1 MTFDCKPRPK
11 VPGRRFSWGSAV
23 VLSALFRI
31 SGGVSSLV
39 LILASAS
46 PRRTELLREAGIPH
60 RVVVAAVTE
69 HEDPTTD
76 PAKMVLH
83 NARLKA
89 AAVSRLH
96 PEALV
101 LGADTTVA
109 LGDHAL
115 NKPADLEESRAMLR
129 RLSGRQHTVH
139 TGVCLLCPALGL
151 DEAHDVTAW
160 VRFRPLSEDDITRYQ
175 SLVNTL
181 DKAGA
186 YGIQQ
191 GKEII
196 IDDFQ
201 RPISTIMGLP
211 VEFVK
216 ARLASLG
223 VLEKL
228 IA

>member
-1 MTFDCKPRPK
+1 
-11 VPGRRFSWGSAV
+11 
-23 VLSALFRI
+23 
-31 SGGVSSLV
+31 VSSPLV

-46 PRRTELLREAGIPH
+46 PRRTELLRDAGIPH
-60 RVVVAAVTE
+60 RVKVAAVTE

-76 PAKMVLH
+76 PAQMVLH

-96 PEALV
+96 PEAVV

-115 NKPADLEESRAMLR
+115 NKPADLAESRSMLR
-129 RLSGRQHTVH
+129 RLSGREHTVH

-151 DEAHDVTAW
+151 DEVHDVTAW
-160 VRFRPLSEDDITRYQ
+160 VRFRALSEDDITRYQ
-175 SLVNTL
+175 ALVDTL

-196 IDDFQ
+196 IDDYQ

-211 VEFVK
+211 VEFVQ
-216 ARLASLG
+216 ARLAALG
-223 VLEKL
+223 VLERL
-228 IA
+228 VA

>member
-1 MTFDCKPRPK
+1 MKESMAA
-11 VPGRRFSWGSAV
+11 VAV
-23 VLSALFRI
+23 VLFELFR
-31 SGGVSSLV
+31 SCQGVPSPLV

-60 RVVVAAVTE
+60 RVLVAAVTE

-96 PEALV
+96 PDALV
-101 LGADTTVA
+101 LGSDTTVA
-109 LGDHAL
+109 LGDRAL
-115 NKPADLEESRAMLR
+115 NKPADLAESRAMLR
-129 RLSGRQHTVH
+129 SLSGREHTVH
-139 TGVCLLCPALGL
+139 TGVCLLCSTLGI

-160 VRFRPLSEDDITRYQ
+160 VRFRDLSEDDITRYQ
-175 SLVNTL
+175 ALVNTL

-196 IDDFQ
+196 IADFQ
-201 RPISTIMGLP
+201 QPISTIMGLP

-223 VLEKL
+223 VLERL
-228 IA
+228 TA

>member
-1 MTFDCKPRPK
+1 MTESGGGILQI
-11 VPGRRFSWGSAV
+11 GRAVAV
-23 VLSALFRI
+23 VLGGFLLSALR
-31 SGGVSSLV
+31 VPSSLPF
-39 LILASAS
+39 ILASAS
-46 PRRTELLREAGIPH
+46 PRRTELLRDAGLPH

-69 HEDPTTD
+69 HEDPSTD

-96 PEALV
+96 PDALV
-101 LGADTTVA
+101 LGSDTTVA
-109 LGDHAL
+109 LGDQAL
-115 NKPADLEESRAMLR
+115 NKPADLAESRAMLR
-129 RLSGRQHTVH
+129 RLSGREHTVH
-139 TGVCLLCPALGL
+139 TGVCLLCPSLGI
-151 DEAHDVTAW
+151 DESHDVTAW
-160 VRFRPLSEDDITRYQ
+160 VRFNVLSEDDITRYQ

-186 YGIQQ
+186 YGIQE
-191 GKEII
+191 GREII
-196 IDDFQ
+196 IDDYQ

-223 VLEKL
+223 VLER
-228 IA
+228 ITA

>member
-1 MTFDCKPRPK
+1 
-11 VPGRRFSWGSAV
+11 VPPP
-23 VLSALFRI
+23 
-31 SGGVSSLV
+31 LV

-60 RVVVAAVTE
+60 RVEVAAVTE

-76 PAKMVLH
+76 PAEMVLH

-89 AAVSRLH
+89 GAVSRLC
-96 PEALV
+96 PDALV
-101 LGADTTVA
+101 LGSDTTVA
-109 LGDHAL
+109 LGERAL
-115 NKPADLEESRAMLR
+115 NKPADLAESRTMLR
-129 RLSGRQHTVH
+129 SLSGREHTVH
-139 TGVCLLCPALGL
+139 TGVCLLCPALGI

-160 VRFRPLSEDDITRYQ
+160 VRFRSLSEDDITRYQ

-196 IDDFQ
+196 IDDYQ

-216 ARLASLG
+216 ARLAALG
-223 VLEKL
+223 VLERL
-228 IA
+228 VA

>member
-1 MTFDCKPRPK
+1 MKESGGGILQI
-11 VPGRRFSWGSAV
+11 GRALAV
-23 VLSALFRI
+23 VLDGFFLFAQRVP
-31 SGGVSSLV
+31 STLPF
-39 LILASAS
+39 ILASAS
-46 PRRTELLREAGIPH
+46 PRRTELLRDAGLPH

-69 HEDPTTD
+69 HEDPSTN

-96 PEALV
+96 PDALV
-101 LGADTTVA
+101 LGSDTTVA
-109 LGDHAL
+109 LGDQAL
-115 NKPADLEESRAMLR
+115 NKPADLAESRVMLR
-129 RLSGRQHTVH
+129 SLSGREHTVH
-139 TGVCLLCPALGL
+139 TGVCLLCPSLGI
-151 DEAHDVTAW
+151 DESHDVTAW
-160 VRFRPLSEDDITRYQ
+160 VRFRALSEDDIARYQ

-186 YGIQQ
+186 YGIQE
-191 GKEII
+191 GREII
-196 IDDFQ
+196 ISDYQ

-223 VLEKL
+223 VLER
-228 IA
+228 ISA

>member
-1 MTFDCKPRPK
+1 MF
-11 VPGRRFSWGSAV
+11 GGLAV
-23 VLSALFRI
+23 VFGRLFR
-31 SGGVSSLV
+31 SCRRVPSPLV

-76 PAKMVLH
+76 PAEMVLH
-83 NARLKA
+83 NAHLKA
-89 AAVSRLH
+89 SAVSRLF

-115 NKPADLEESRAMLR
+115 NKPADLAESRAMLR
-129 RLSGRQHTVH
+129 RLSGREHTVH
-139 TGVCLLCPALGL
+139 TGVCLLCPALGI
-151 DEAHDVTAW
+151 DESHDVTAW
-160 VRFRPLSEDDITRYQ
+160 VRFRALTEEDITRYQ
-175 SLVNTL
+175 SFVNTL

-196 IDDFQ
+196 IADFQ

-216 ARLASLG
+216 GRLAALG
-223 VLEKL
+223 VLERL

>member
-1 MTFDCKPRPK
+1 MKESGVGCPEI
-11 VPGRRFSWGSAV
+11 GRAVAV
-23 VLSALFRI
+23 VLFRLFR
-31 SGGVSSLV
+31 SCQGVSSPLV

-60 RVVVAAVTE
+60 RVLVAAVTE

-96 PEALV
+96 PDALV
-101 LGADTTVA
+101 LGSDTTVA
-109 LGDHAL
+109 LGEHAL
-115 NKPADLEESRAMLR
+115 NKPADLAESRAMLR
-129 RLSGRQHTVH
+129 RLSGREHTVH
-139 TGVCLLCPALGL
+139 TGVCLLCPVLGI
-151 DEAHDVTAW
+151 DESHDVTAW
-160 VRFRPLSEDDITRYQ
+160 VRFRTLSEDDISRYQ

-186 YGIQQ
+186 YGIQE
-191 GKEII
+191 GREII
-196 IDDFQ
+196 IDDYQ

-211 VEFVK
+211 VEYV
-216 ARLASLG
+216 AERLEALG
-223 VLEKL
+223 LRAVLQ
-228 IA
+228 A

>member
-1 MTFDCKPRPK
+1 MKESMAA
-11 VPGRRFSWGSAV
+11 VAV
-23 VLSALFRI
+23 VLLVLFRSI
-31 SGGVSSLV
+31 GRVPSPLV

-60 RVVVAAVTE
+60 QVLVAAVTE

-96 PEALV
+96 PDMLV
-101 LGADTTVA
+101 LGSDTTVA
-109 LGDHAL
+109 LGDRAL
-115 NKPADLEESRAMLR
+115 NKPADLAESREMLR
-129 RLSGRQHTVH
+129 SLSGREHTVH
-139 TGVCLLCPALGL
+139 TGVCLLCPALGI

-160 VRFRPLSEDDITRYQ
+160 VRFRDLSEDDITRYQ
-175 SLVNTL
+175 SMVDTL

-196 IDDFQ
+196 IADFQ
-201 RPISTIMGLP
+201 QPISTIMGLP

-223 VLEKL
+223 VLERL
-228 IA
+228 TA

>member
-1 MTFDCKPRPK
+1 VTA
-11 VPGRRFSWGSAV
+11 VAV
-23 VLSALFRI
+23 VLFGLFRSI
-31 SGGVSSLV
+31 GRVPSPLT

-60 RVVVAAVTE
+60 RVLVAAVTE
-69 HEDPTTD
+69 HEDPKTNPTQ
-76 PAKMVLH
+76 MVLH

-96 PEALV
+96 PEAIV
-101 LGADTTVA
+101 LGSDTTVA
-109 LGDHAL
+109 LGDRAL
-115 NKPADLEESRAMLR
+115 NKPADLAESRAMLR
-129 RLSGRQHTVH
+129 SLSGREHTVH
-139 TGVCLLCPALGL
+139 TGVCLLCPTLGI
-151 DEAHDVTAW
+151 DESHDVTAW
-160 VRFRPLSEDDITRYQ
+160 VRFRDLSEDDITSYQ

-196 IDDFQ
+196 IADFQ
-201 RPISTIMGLP
+201 QPISTIMGLP

-216 ARLASLG
+216 ARLAALG
-223 VLEKL
+223 ILERL
-228 IA
+228 TA